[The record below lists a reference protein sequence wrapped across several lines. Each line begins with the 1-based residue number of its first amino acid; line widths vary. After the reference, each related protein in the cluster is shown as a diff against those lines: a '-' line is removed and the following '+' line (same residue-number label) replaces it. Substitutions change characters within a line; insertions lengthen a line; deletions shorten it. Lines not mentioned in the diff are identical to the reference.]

1 MPLASLPLILLA
13 QVLVGAAFGM
23 NWSALSQ
30 TMMEAASP
38 DERDATSA
46 LLPTVQAAGYGVGAA
61 VFGVIGNMLAY
72 AEADAAAL
80 LSDMM
85 VVFAAA
91 TALSVLAVVTAAG
104 TVKLLVWPTRAKL
117 PR

>member
-1 MPLASLPLILLA
+1 LLA
-13 QVLVGAAFGM
+13 QILVGSAFGM

-38 DERDATSA
+38 AERDATSA
-46 LLPTVQAAGYGVGAA
+46 LLPTVQAGGFGIGAA

-80 LSDMM
+80 LGDMM
-85 VVFAAA
+85 VVFAASA
-91 TALSVLAVVTAAG
+91 ALAALAVVTAAG
-104 TVKLLVWPTRAKL
+104 MVKRLARP
-117 PR
+117 